1 LPDRERLL
9 LGMDIGGTKTVVA
22 LGYASG
28 EILAESRLEDWA
40 SGSWQTDLETLESQ
54 ARDLLDHAGVPVGD
68 LHALG
73 LSAPGPLDPV
83 RGVVL
88 EAPNLSGWS
97 EVPITEQI
105 GGALGVPCRLEN
117 DANAAALAE
126 WRFGA
131 GQGSSHMLYL
141 TMSTG
146 VGAGLIL
153 NGALYRGAHSSAG
166 EFGHVSVVPGGR
178 KCPCGLR
185 GCLEAY
191 TSGSGIAAQIRED
204 VAAGQ
209 AEQIL
214 ALAGGDPQK
223 VSARL
228 WTEALR
234 AGDSYAQSLKERFID
249 HLAQG
254 LAALVIGLDP
264 ERIVLGTIIQRNP
277 DLFLDD
283 LRLRVSERIWPGLR
297 DVRIEAGALGD
308 KLPAYAALCVAALE

>member
-73 LSAPGPLDPV
+73 LSAPGPLDPE

-234 AGDSYAQSLKERFID
+234 AGDSYAQSLKEKFID

-308 KLPAYAALCVAALE
+308 KLPAYAALCGAALE

>member
-1 LPDRERLL
+1 
-9 LGMDIGGTKTVVA
+9 MDIGGTKTVVA

-28 EILAESRLEDWA
+28 EILAESRVEDWA
-40 SGSWQTDLETLESQ
+40 SGSWQTDMETLESQ
-54 ARDLLDHAGVPVGD
+54 ARDLLDRAGVSEGD
-68 LHALG
+68 LQALG

-88 EAPNLSGWS
+88 EAPNLPGWS
-97 EVPITEQI
+97 GVPIVERI

-153 NGALYRGAHSSAG
+153 NGALYRGAHFSAG

-178 KCPCGLR
+178 ECPCGLR

-191 TSGSGIAAQIRED
+191 TSGAGIAAQIRED
-204 VAAGQ
+204 IAAGR

-234 AGDSYAQSLKERFID
+234 AGDSYAQSLKREFID

-283 LRLRVSERIWPGLR
+283 LRDRVSERIWPGLR

-308 KLPAYAALCVAALE
+308 ALPAYAALCTAALE

>member
-1 LPDRERLL
+1 MPDRERLL

-28 EILAESRLEDWA
+28 EILSESRVEDWT

-54 ARDLLDHAGVPVGD
+54 ARDLLDRAGVPEGD
-68 LHALG
+68 LQALG

-88 EAPNLSGWS
+88 EAPNLPGWS
-97 EVPITEQI
+97 GVPIVERI
-105 GGALGVPCRLEN
+105 GSALGVPCRLEN

-153 NGALYRGAHSSAG
+153 NGALYRGAHFSAG

-178 KCPCGLR
+178 ECPCGLR

-191 TSGSGIAAQIRED
+191 TSGAGIAAQIRED
-204 VAAGQ
+204 IAAGQ
-209 AEQIL
+209 ADQIL

-234 AGDSYAQSLKERFID
+234 AGDSYAQSLKREFID

-283 LRLRVSERIWPGLR
+283 LRDRVSERIWPGLR
-297 DVRIEAGALGD
+297 DVQIEAGALGD
-308 KLPAYAALCVAALE
+308 KLPSYAALCVAALE

>member
-1 LPDRERLL
+1 
-9 LGMDIGGTKTVVA
+9 
-22 LGYASG
+22 
-28 EILAESRLEDWA
+28 
-40 SGSWQTDLETLESQ
+40 
-54 ARDLLDHAGVPVGD
+54 
-68 LHALG
+68 
-73 LSAPGPLDPV
+73 
-83 RGVVL
+83 
-88 EAPNLSGWS
+88 
-97 EVPITEQI
+97 
-105 GGALGVPCRLEN
+105 
-117 DANAAALAE
+117 
-126 WRFGA
+126 
-131 GQGSSHMLYL
+131 MLYL

-153 NGALYRGAHSSAG
+153 NGALYRGAHFSAG

-178 KCPCGLR
+178 ECPCGLR

-191 TSGSGIAAQIRED
+191 TSGAGIAAQIRED
-204 VAAGQ
+204 IAAGR

-214 ALAGGDPQK
+214 ALSGGDPQK

-234 AGDSYAQSLKERFID
+234 AGDSYAQSLKREFID

-283 LRLRVSERIWPGLR
+283 LRDRVSERIWPGLR
-297 DVRIEAGALGD
+297 DVQIEAGALGD
-308 KLPAYAALCVAALE
+308 KLPSYAALCVAALE